1 MKKTVWDIFA
11 PIYERAMK
19 SQKNIY
25 GYLYKE
31 ISAATTEKTVL
42 ELATG
47 PGMIARNIANSAK
60 SVVATDFSP
69 KMIETAKKCGIP
81 QNVVFETADATNL
94 SYKDDSFDVV
104 VIANALHIIPNPEK
118 ALSEINRVLKSD
130 GILVA
135 PNFIE
140 REKGRK
146 NLWQKIL
153 SLVGI
158 KFEHEWTAE
167 EYKSFLEA
175 NGWKITKSKIVK
187 GRIDL
192 LYTECTRNNV
202 DKTTRKLY
210 SNFC

>member
-11 PIYERAMK
+11 PIYEQAMK

-25 GYLYKE
+25 AYLYKE
-31 ISAATTEKTVL
+31 ISAAATEKTVL

-60 SVVATDFSP
+60 SVIATDFSP

-81 QNVVFETADATNL
+81 QNVVFGTADATNL
-94 SYKDDSFDVV
+94 SYKDNSFDVV

-158 KFEHEWTAE
+158 KFAHEWTAE

-192 LYTECTRNNV
+192 FYTECKREA
-202 DKTTRKLY
+202 
-210 SNFC
+210 

>member
-25 GYLYKE
+25 DFLYRQ
-31 ISAATTEKTVL
+31 ISITCFDKTVL

-47 PGMIARNIANSAK
+47 PGMIARHIAHSAK
-60 SVVATDFSP
+60 SVVATDFAP
-69 KMIETAKKCGIP
+69 KMIETAKKKGIP
-81 QNVVFETADATNL
+81 QNVTFETADATNL
-94 SYKDDSFDVV
+94 SYSDDFFDVV

-118 ALSEINRVLKSD
+118 ALSEISRVLKSG
-130 GILVA
+130 GILIA

-140 REKGRK
+140 REKGKK

-153 SLVGI
+153 TLAGI
-158 KFEHEWTAE
+158 KFAHEWTSS
-167 EYKSFLEA
+167 EYKSFLEE
-175 NGWKITKSKIVK
+175 NGWKITKSQVLK

-192 LYTECTRNNV
+192 FYTECM
-202 DKTTRKLY
+202 RK
-210 SNFC
+210 

>member
-25 GYLYKE
+25 DFLYKE
-31 ISAATTEKTVL
+31 ISAAVSGKTVL

-47 PGMIARNIANSAK
+47 PGMIARHIAHSAK

-69 KMIETAKKCGIP
+69 KMIETAKKKGIP
-81 QNVVFETADATNL
+81 QNVTFETADATNL
-94 SYKDDSFDVV
+94 SYADDSFDVA

-118 ALSEINRVLKSD
+118 ALSEISRVLKSG
-130 GILVA
+130 GILIA

-140 REKGRK
+140 REKGKK

-153 SLVGI
+153 TLVGI
-158 KFEHEWTAE
+158 KFAHEWTAT
-167 EYKSFLEA
+167 EYQSFLESK
-175 NGWKITKSKIVK
+175 GWKITKSQIVK

-192 LYTECTRNNV
+192 LYTECTLILT
-202 DKTTRKLY
+202 K
-210 SNFC
+210 

>member
-25 GYLYKE
+25 DFLYKE
-31 ISAATTEKTVL
+31 ISEAVSAKSVL

-47 PGMIARNIANSAK
+47 PGMIARHIAHSAK

-94 SYKDDSFDVV
+94 SYKDNSFDVV

-118 ALSEINRVLKSD
+118 ALSEISRVLKSD
-130 GILVA
+130 GILIA

-140 REKGRK
+140 REKGKK
-146 NLWQKIL
+146 NFWQKIL
-153 SLVGI
+153 TLAGI
-158 KFEHEWTAE
+158 KFAHEWTAT
-167 EYKSFLEA
+167 EYQSFLESK
-175 NGWKITKSKIVK
+175 GWKITKSQIVK

-192 LYTECTRNNV
+192 LYTQCV
-202 DKTTRKLY
+202 KK
-210 SNFC
+210 